1 MGGKIVLSW
10 DSEEEILKSL
20 KVLSIFQRLLNMFTP
35 DTAMSWLHGHNVLLG
50 DQRPIDLIRQG
61 KFEKV
66 FDALQQEEAGG
77 YA

>member
-1 MGGKIVLSW
+1 MGERLVLSW

-20 KVLSIFQRLLNMFTP
+20 QILSIFQRLLIIYNPETVL
-35 DTAMSWLHGHNVLLG
+35 SWLHGHNAFIG

-61 KFEKV
+61 RFKEV
-66 FDALQQEEAGG
+66 LNAIQQEEAGG